1 MSARVASGGLLTLA
15 AILLAPLFSVGGV
28 AQTDTAK
35 GSLTNPFYIQPR
47 AGQQHIAMD
56 SGWELSWRDA
66 AVATP
71 DELSA
76 PAKWIHAQVPGS
88 VQVSLY
94 RAGELPNPY
103 IHMNAKK
110 YDWVLGK
117 TWYYRKSF
125 TISPATRDQY
135 VFLCFDG
142 VDYYAR
148 IWLNGHEL
156 GRHEG
161 MHGGPM
167 LEVSSFL
174 KADGSNELIV
184 EVRSAE
190 YGMADKFAGFGD
202 EMAPKAPAD
211 KVVVPWGL
219 SGGLDLITGGGIVT
233 KLKALPGR
241 EVSVEDYFPVGIWRP
256 VRLEI
261 VPRTHLERPFL
272 ATKEANTTTAKLLLE
287 VEVQAGSTGFDADL
301 NKEFGG
307 YRDARTSELVASPPV
322 LRFQLLDKLS
332 GRPAFTRSIPLHIY
346 EGRNWVKQEIDVPSP
361 KLWWPNGLGDPY
373 IYRARL
379 SLIEQGKSGAGG
391 KAVDTIEFDYGIR
404 TIRRLASAGPKT
416 QDRWDDWQFVVNDRK
431 FFVKGVDWWT
441 NDIFLDLPRD
451 RYEWNLMSAQA
462 AGIQALRTWGAGI
475 VETDDFYELCDQLG
489 ILVWEDFP
497 IGNRQTASWPEDIW
511 QETVMQN
518 VFRIRNHP
526 SLAVYSGG
534 NEFDP
539 YTPGNT
545 AAVGIMQR
553 SFEDFDGTRPFVRTT
568 PDKGDI
574 HTYPDLDPTWF
585 RHMYS
590 MVPYLSEFG
599 PHSVPEARAIREF
612 VDPGEVAGPLPTLN
626 SQEFMDSHPEF
637 VYHNME
643 YGSDRTKLLMAR
655 ASQID
660 DMKAPSLEAY
670 STAGQAAT
678 GEFIQIVSDFMQSNY
693 PVSTGLSPWVYNTPW
708 PLSTFCMF
716 VDYDGQPVA
725 SYYFLKRTYEPVHI
739 VANIPELVWAR
750 GEKMPLSL
758 SVMNSRGAAV
768 LGATFSVQV
777 FDTAFHLLLKTEK
790 KMDVRAGL
798 AVSSVDMGSFAI
810 PATLEDHFFLVVAEL
825 RQADGKLISRS
836 VYWPRC
842 LKPMADDAYRAK
854 YRASP
859 QPSLT
864 FENGPWLKREV
875 QVNQAR
881 LELKVASVHEEGE
894 NRSVIQARVRNAGS
908 QPAFYTE
915 LNIDGTRRTFYATDN
930 GFWLA
935 PGEERTIDIH
945 VWWRDPETR
954 SKAELTLGAWNAAAQ
969 RATLGKEWQAK

>member
-1 MSARVASGGLLTLA
+1 MMSARVTSARILSFVVLLVA
-15 AILLAPLFSVGGV
+15 LLLSAVGV
-28 AQTDTAK
+28 AETDAAK
-35 GSLTNPFYIQPR
+35 GNLTNPFYVQPR

-56 SGWELSWRDA
+56 SGWELAWRDA
-66 AVATP
+66 AIAGP
-71 DELSA
+71 EELSGQ
-76 PAKWIHAQVPGS
+76 AKWIHAQVPGS
-88 VQVSLY
+88 VQVSLF
-94 RAGELPNPY
+94 RAGELPDPY
-103 IHMNAKK
+103 IRMNAKK

-125 TISPATRDQY
+125 TVPTSARDQY

-167 LEVSSFL
+167 IEVASL
-174 KADGSNELIV
+174 LRTDGANELVV
-184 EVRSAE
+184 EVRADN
-190 YGMADKFAGFGD
+190 YGMADKFVTFGN

-219 SGGLDLITGGGIVT
+219 SGGLGLITGGGWGT

-241 EVSVEDYFPVGIWRP
+241 EVNVEDYFPMGIWRP

-261 VPRTHLERPFL
+261 VPRIHLERPFL
-272 ATKEANTTTAKLLLE
+272 ATKEANANAARLLLD
-287 VEVQAGSTGFDADL
+287 VEVQAGTTGFEAEL
-301 NKEFGG
+301 NKEFGS
-307 YRDARTSELVASPPV
+307 YRDPRTSKLIVAPPE
-322 LRFQLLDKLS
+322 LRFQLLDRVT
-332 GRPAFTRSIPLHIY
+332 GRAVLTRIIPLHIY
-346 EGRNWVKQEIDVPSP
+346 EGRNWVRQEISVPSP

-373 IYRARL
+373 LYRASV
-379 SLIEQGKSGAGG
+379 SLVEKG
-391 KAVDTIEFDYGIR
+391 KAIDSIEFDYGIR

-441 NDIFLDLPRD
+441 NDIFLDLPRS
-451 RYEWNLMSAQA
+451 RYEWNLKSVQT
-462 AGIQALRTWGAGI
+462 AGIQAFRTWGDGI
-475 VETDDFYELCDQLG
+475 VRTNDFYELCDQLG
-489 ILVWEDFP
+489 ILVWADFP
-497 IGNRQTASWPEDIW
+497 LGNRQTASWPQDIW

-553 SFEDFDGTRPFVRTT
+553 SFEDFDGTRPFVRAT

-590 MVPYLSEFG
+590 LVPYLSEFG
-599 PHSVPEARAIREF
+599 PHSMPEARAIREF
-612 VDPGEVAGPLPTLN
+612 VDPHEVDGPLKKIN

-643 YGSDRTKLLMAR
+643 FGSDRTTLLMAR
-655 ASQID
+655 ASQLD
-660 DMKAPSLEAY
+660 DMKAPSLEEY
-670 STAGQAAT
+670 SVAGQAAT
-678 GEFIQIVSDFMQSNY
+678 GEYIQIVSDFVQANY

-725 SYYFLKRTYEPVHI
+725 SYYFLKRTYEPVHVI
-739 VANIPELVWAR
+739 ANIPELVWAK
-750 GEKMPLSL
+750 GEKLPLSL
-758 SVMNSRGAAV
+758 SVMNSRGAAMQD
-768 LGATFSVQV
+768 ATASVQV
-777 FDTAFHLLLKTEK
+777 FDTGFHSLLKMEK
-790 KMDVRAGL
+790 KMDVKGGL
-798 AVSSVDMGSFAI
+798 AVSAIDMGAFTI
-810 PATLEDHFFLVVAEL
+810 PGNLEEHFFLVVAEL
-825 RQADGKLISRS
+825 KQAGGKLISRS

-842 LKPMADDAYRAK
+842 LKAMADDKFRAK
-854 YRASP
+854 YRAAK

-875 QVNQAR
+875 QASQTKLD
-881 LELKVASVHEEGE
+881 LEVVSVRDEGE
-894 NRSVIQARVRNAGS
+894 NKSAIQARVRNTGL

-915 LNIDGTRRTFYATDN
+915 VNIDGTRRTFYASDN

-935 PGEERTIDIH
+935 PGEERLLDIH
-945 VWWRDPETR
+945 VLWRDPETR
-954 SKAELTLGAWNAAAQ
+954 TKAVLTLGAWNAVPQQAA
-969 RATLGKEWQAK
+969 LGKAK

>member
-1 MSARVASGGLLTLA
+1 MSARATSAGLLSVAALLLA
-15 AILLAPLFSVGGV
+15 ALLAAVGV
-28 AQTDTAK
+28 AETAAAK
-35 GSLTNPFYIQPR
+35 DNLTNPFYVQPR
-47 AGQQHIAMD
+47 TGEEHIAMD
-56 SGWELSWRDA
+56 RGWELSYRDA
-66 AVATP
+66 AIAAP
-71 DELSA
+71 ADLSGQ
-76 PAKWIHAQVPGS
+76 AKWIRAEVPGS
-88 VQVSLY
+88 VQVSLF
-94 RAGELPNPY
+94 RAGELPDPY

-125 TISPATRDQY
+125 TVSASVKDQY
-135 VFLCFDG
+135 AFLCFDG
-142 VDYYAR
+142 IDYYAR
-148 IWLNGHEL
+148 FWLNGQEL

-167 LEVSSFL
+167 IEVSSQL
-174 KADGSNELIV
+174 RTDGPNELIV
-184 EVRSAE
+184 EVRAAN
-190 YGMADKFAGFGD
+190 YGMADKFAGFGN
-202 EMAPKAPAD
+202 EMAPKSPAER
-211 KVVVPWGL
+211 VVVPWGL
-219 SGGLDLITGGGIVT
+219 NGGLGLITGGGWGT
-233 KLKALPGR
+233 KLKPLPGR
-241 EVSVEDYFPVGIWRP
+241 EVSDEDYFPMGIWRP

-261 VPRTHLERPFL
+261 VPRTHLARPFL
-272 ATKEANTTTAKLLLE
+272 ATLEANTTSARLLLD
-287 VEVQAGSTGFDADL
+287 VEVQAGTTGFDANL
-301 NKEFGG
+301 NREFGS
-307 YRDARTSELVASPPV
+307 YRDARTSKPIQSPPA
-322 LRFQLLDKLS
+322 LRFQLLDRLTS
-332 GRPAFTRSIPLHIY
+332 RAVFTRDIPLHIY
-346 EGRNWVKQEIDVPSP
+346 EGRNWVRQEIDVPSP

-373 IYRARL
+373 LYRASF
-379 SLIEQGKSGAGG
+379 SLVQQSKVI
-391 KAVDTIEFDYGIR
+391 DNIEFNFGIR
-404 TIRRLASAGPKT
+404 TIRRLPSAGPKT
-416 QDRWDDWQFVVNDRK
+416 QDRSDNWQFVVNGRK
-431 FFVKGVDWWT
+431 FFVKGMDWWT

-451 RYEWNLMSAQA
+451 RYEWNLKSAQA
-462 AGIQALRTWGAGI
+462 AGIQLMRTWGAGI

-489 ILVWEDFP
+489 ILVWQDFP
-497 IGNRQTASWPEDIW
+497 IGNRQTQDWPQDIW
-511 QETVMQN
+511 QEQVMQN

-539 YTPGNT
+539 YSTGNT
-545 AAVGIMQR
+545 ATVGIMQR

-585 RHMYS
+585 RHMYAL
-590 MVPYLSEFG
+590 VPYLSEFG

-612 VDPGEVAGPLPTLN
+612 VDPQEVDAPLRNVN
-626 SQEFMDSHPEF
+626 SQEFMNAHPEF

-670 STAGQAAT
+670 SVAGQVAT
-678 GEFIQIVSDFMQSNY
+678 GEYIQIVSDFVESNY

-739 VANIPELVWAR
+739 IADIPELIWGK

-758 SVMNSRGAAV
+758 SVMNSGGTA
-768 LGATFSVQV
+768 LIDATASVQI
-777 FDTAFHLLLKTEK
+777 FDTSFHSLLKMQK
-790 KMDVRAGL
+790 KMDVQAGL
-798 AVSSVDMGSFAI
+798 AVSAVDMGSFVI
-810 PATLEDHFFLVVAEL
+810 PTVLEDHFFLMVAEL

-842 LKPMADDAYRAK
+842 LKAMEDEAFRTK
-854 YRASP
+854 YRSSP

-864 FENGPWLKREV
+864 FENGPWLRKEL
-875 QVNQAR
+875 QASQTSLALQLVSIR
-881 LELKVASVHEEGE
+881 AEGE

-915 LNIDGTRRTFYATDN
+915 VNIDGTRRTFYASDN

-935 PGEERTIDIH
+935 PGEERLLDIH

-954 SKAELTLGAWNAAAQ
+954 SKAVLTLGAWNAKAQ
-969 RATLGKEWQAK
+969 QTTLEEVK

>member
-1 MSARVASGGLLTLA
+1 MSARATSAGILSFAVLLF
-15 AILLAPLFSVGGV
+15 APLF
-28 AQTDTAK
+28 AAFCAAETEAAK
-35 GSLTNPFYIQPR
+35 GNLTNPFYVQPR

-56 SGWELSWRDA
+56 SDWELSWRDSA
-66 AVATP
+66 IAGPA
-71 DELSA
+71 ELA
-76 PAKWIHAQVPGS
+76 RQAKWIRAQVPGS
-88 VQVSLY
+88 VQVSLF

-103 IHMNAKK
+103 VAMNAKK

-117 TWYYRKSF
+117 VWYYRKSF
-125 TISPATRDQY
+125 NVPATARDQY

-142 VDYYAR
+142 VHYYAR
-148 IWLNGHEL
+148 IWLNGHDL

-167 LEVSSFL
+167 IEVSSL
-174 KADGSNELIV
+174 LNAGSTNELIV

-190 YGMADKFAGFGD
+190 YGMAGKFAAFGD
-202 EMAPKAPAD
+202 EMAPRSPAD

-219 SGGLDLITGGGIVT
+219 NGGLGLITGGGWGT
-233 KLKALPGR
+233 KLKPLPGR
-241 EVSVEDYFPVGIWRP
+241 EVSAEDYFPVGIWRP

-272 ATKEANTTTAKLLLE
+272 ATKEVNAAAAKLLLD
-287 VEVQAGSTGFDADL
+287 VEVQAGTTGFDADL
-301 NKEFGG
+301 NKGFGSH
-307 YRDARTSELVASPPV
+307 RNAETSKPIVSPPV
-322 LRFQLLDKLS
+322 LRFQLLDKLT
-332 GRPAFTRSIPLHIY
+332 GRPAFTRDIPLHIF
-346 EGRNWVKQEIDVPSP
+346 EGRNWIRQEVTVPSP
-361 KLWWPNGLGDPY
+361 KLWWPNGLGYPY
-373 IYRARL
+373 LYRANL
-379 SLIEQGKSGAGG
+379 SLIQQG
-391 KAVDTIEFDYGIR
+391 KAVDNIEFDYGIR
-404 TIRRLASAGPKT
+404 TIRRLPSAGPKT
-416 QDRWDDWQFVVNDRK
+416 QDRWDDWQFVVNDRQ
-431 FFVKGVDWWT
+431 FFVKGMDWWT
-441 NDIFLDLPRD
+441 NDILLDLPRN
-451 RYEWNLMSAQA
+451 RYEWNLKAAQA
-462 AGIQALRTWGAGI
+462 AGIQALRTWGSGI
-475 VETDDFYELCDQLG
+475 VETNDFYELCDQLG
-489 ILVWEDFP
+489 ILVWQDFP
-497 IGNRQTASWPEDIW
+497 IGNRETATWPQDIW

-518 VFRIRNHP
+518 VYRIRNHP

-590 MVPYLSEFG
+590 LVPYISEFG

-612 VDPGEVAGPLPTLN
+612 VDPHELDGPLRKIN

-643 YGSDRTKLLMAR
+643 YGSDRTTLLMAR
-655 ASQID
+655 ASQVD
-660 DMKAPSLEAY
+660 DMNAPTLEAY
-670 STAGQAAT
+670 SVAGQAAT
-678 GEFIQIVSDFMQSNY
+678 GEYIHIVSDFVQSNY

-725 SYYFLKRTYEPVHI
+725 SYYFLKRTYEPIHVM
-739 VANIPELVWAR
+739 ANIPELVWAR

-758 SVMNSRGAAV
+758 SVMNSRGAALKDAV
-768 LGATFSVQV
+768 VSVQV
-777 FDTAFHLLLKTEK
+777 FDTGFHSLLKTEK
-790 KMDVRAGL
+790 KIDVKAGL
-798 AVSSVDMGSFAI
+798 SVSAADLGAFTI
-810 PATLEDHFFLVVAEL
+810 PASLEEHFFLVVAEL
-825 RQADGKLISRS
+825 KQADGKLISRS

-842 LKPMADDAYRAK
+842 LKAMADDAFRAK
-854 YRASP
+854 YRGSP

-864 FENGPWLKREV
+864 FENGPWLRREV
-875 QVNQAR
+875 QANQAR
-881 LELKVASVHEEGE
+881 LELQVVSERADGAD
-894 NRSVIQARVRNAGS
+894 RSVIQARVRNTGS

-915 LNIDGTRRTFYATDN
+915 VNIDGTRRTFFASDN

-935 PGEERTIDIH
+935 PKEEWLLDIH
-945 VWWRDPETR
+945 VWWRDPGTR
-954 SKAELTLGAWNAAAQ
+954 SKAVLTLGAWNAATQ
-969 RATLGKEWQAK
+969 NVSIGNRR